1 MEYKQSQLDSP
12 YNDVDV
18 FYCKHCL
25 SLKIRSAE
33 EQDYCDKC
41 GSTDIEQT
49 SIFNW
54 LEIYQEKYN
63 ENLIK

>member
-1 MEYKQSQLDSP
+1 MKYSESQLNSP
-12 YNDVDV
+12 YNAHEV

-49 SIFNW
+49 SIFEW
-54 LEIYQEKYN
+54 EKIYNEKYN
-63 ENLIK
+63 EFLI